1 MDQFEPKTRL
11 KVLIADDSQAFLSFL
26 SRFLSDE
33 YDVRTAR
40 NGLECMEIL
49 PVFNPEILLVDLLMP
64 EMGGLEVIEEVRGR
78 KNDQALYI
86 IVLTGEDASDSK
98 SRALNMGANDYLTK
112 PFDKQEL
119 LARVRVAGR
128 QVLLY
133 ERLNE
138 AYGKIKDEMRLVS
151 HLQALLLPRAI
162 PEIPGLHIEHW
173 YHPSTQSSGDYYDYI
188 DMGDGLV
195 RLAVADVS
203 GHGAR
208 AAFLMAI
215 VRTMLRESARRRM
228 PLDQTFTAMNVH
240 LCEIL
245 ETESDYVTLFA
256 ADLDTRSQ
264 TMSYLNAGHC
274 PGLIA
279 VSPGEIELL
288 TPQSPPLGFFP
299 LDFPLKNVRLKNRLE
314 LFLFTDGFYEWDI
327 TPGTQLGLDRFLEMA
342 SGLMRSGDF
351 SLSKLNE
358 QLTNFIGRR
367 PAYRDDLTALQV
379 NWSSG
384 V

>member
-1 MDQFEPKTRL
+1 MDQFEPQTRL

-33 YDVRTAR
+33 YDVRTAY
-40 NGLECMEIL
+40 NGLECMEML
-49 PVFNPEILLVDLLMP
+49 PDFNPEILLVDLVMP
-64 EMGGLEVIEEVRGR
+64 EMGGLEVIEEVRSR

-98 SRALNMGANDYLTK
+98 SRALNLGANDYLTK

-133 ERLNE
+133 ERLHE

-151 HLQALLLPRAI
+151 HLQSLLLPRAI
-162 PEIPGLHIEHW
+162 PKIPGLDIEHW
-173 YHPSTQSSGDYYDYI
+173 YAPSAQSSGDYYDYI
-188 DMGDGLV
+188 DMGDGWV

-208 AAFLMAI
+208 AAFLMSI
-215 VRTMLRESARRRM
+215 VRTLLRESARKRM
-228 PLDQTFTAMNVH
+228 PLDQAFTAVNAH

-256 ADLDTRSQ
+256 ADLDTRSR

-274 PGLIA
+274 PGLAAIT
-279 VSPGEIELL
+279 PGEIQLF

-299 LDFPLKNVRLKNRLE
+299 LDFPLKNVRLKDSLE

-327 TPGTQLGLDRFLEMA
+327 APGAQLGLDRFLEMA
-342 SGLMRSGDF
+342 AGLMQDGSF
-351 SLSKLNE
+351 SLAKLNE
-358 QLTNFIGRR
+358 QLTNLLGRR
-367 PAYRDDLTALQV
+367 PTYRDDLTALQV
-379 NWSSG
+379 KWSAG